1 MSATPGLSEIPHPSR
16 LASPLENLAS
26 HYDAVVVGSGY
37 GASIAASRLARAGQ
51 RVCVLERGREFQPGE
66 YPDTTAEAAAQ
77 FQMDN
82 EHGHIGS
89 ETGLYDFRAN
99 DDIGVFIGC
108 GLGGTSLVN
117 AGVVLPAEQR
127 VLADPVWPQALRD
140 DADGMRDG
148 YARASEMLRP
158 VLLSA
163 GLPSAREARRTRSGG

>member
-1 MSATPGLSEIPHPSR
+1 RPTR

-26 HYDAVVVGSGY
+26 HYDAIVVGSGY

-51 RVCVLERGREFQPGE
+51 RACARERGVESQPGE

-77 FQMDN
+77 FQMDS
-82 EHGHIGS
+82 EHGHLGS

-127 VLADPVWPQALRD
+127 VLADPV
-140 DADGMRDG
+140 
-148 YARASEMLRP
+148 
-158 VLLSA
+158 
-163 GLPSAREARRTRSGG
+163 